1 MRYKDIYIG
10 LVKELKHTI
19 TIKDLEKFVEL
30 TGDDNRLHVDKEFAS
45 KTSFRKPVVHGM
57 LGASFISTI
66 IGTKLPGDGAL
77 WFSQSLDFLLPVRIN
92 DTITVR
98 AEVI

>member
-1 MRYKDIYIG
+1 
-10 LVKELKHTI
+10 
-19 TIKDLEKFVEL
+19 
-30 TGDDNRLHVDKEFAS
+30 
-45 KTSFRKPVVHGM
+45 M

-77 WFSQSLDFLLPVRIN
+77 WFSQNMEFLLPVRIN

-98 AEVI
+98 AEVIKMEDREQIIHLSTEIYNQKNKLLLGEQQRLRL